1 MTEGEFWDGEAK
13 AFDEKPDHGLR
24 DPAVRTAWREL
35 LLKLLPGAQARIAD
49 LGCGTGSLS
58 LLMAEAGYEVSGLDI
73 SPAMLELARDKVTE
87 AGYVA
92 EFSVGNASAPPW
104 VPGSF
109 DVVLTRH
116 VLWAMADPDLAL
128 SRWLD
133 LLAPSGRLVLIEGQ
147 WWTEV
152 GMSAADVSKLVLR
165 HREEAE
171 VTVLNDTAL
180 WGGAISDERFVVV
193 SRR

>member
-1 MTEGEFWDGEAK
+1 
-13 AFDEKPDHGLR
+13 
-24 DPAVRTAWREL
+24 
-35 LLKLLPGAQARIAD
+35 
-49 LGCGTGSLS
+49 
-58 LLMAEAGYEVSGLDI
+58 
-73 SPAMLELARDKVTE
+73 
-87 AGYVA
+87 
-92 EFSVGNASAPPW
+92 
-104 VPGSF
+104 
-109 DVVLTRH
+109 
-116 VLWAMADPDLAL
+116 MADPDLAL